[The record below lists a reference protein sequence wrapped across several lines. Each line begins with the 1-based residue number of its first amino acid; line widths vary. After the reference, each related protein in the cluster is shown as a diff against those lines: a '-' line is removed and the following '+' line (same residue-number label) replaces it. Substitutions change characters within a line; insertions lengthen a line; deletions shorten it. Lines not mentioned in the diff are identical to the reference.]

1 MQTFGPS
8 DSVMVLL
15 EHTDDGPRY
24 VDGDDDSG
32 QDFNARIVAKL
43 YRNREYI
50 LRVRMYYGERG
61 GEMAVLLW

>member
-1 MQTFGPS
+1 M
-8 DSVMVLL
+8 
-15 EHTDDGPRY
+15 GPRY